1 MATFIQHKP
10 VTVNPLKL
18 SPPLGASLAF
28 MGIRHCMPLMHGS
41 QGCTSFAKV
50 FLVKHFREA
59 IPLQTTAMSEVSTI
73 LGGDENIHEAILKIY
88 ERSRPEVIGL
98 ITTGLTE
105 TRGDDIHGALKSF
118 YKTRPEFTPLPVI
131 PVSTPDYQGSLQDG
145 YQKAVEAILHHL
157 VTEERPK
164 ISNQITLLAGSHLTP
179 ADGTHIKE
187 MAESF
192 GLRVIMLPDLSTSMD
207 GHLEE
212 SYSPLTPGGTS
223 LEDIRSI
230 PASSL
235 TLGLGES
242 LREGAEY
249 LNRKFS
255 IPYQV
260 FDQVSGLGVTDKL
273 LSLFSK
279 VSGKPVPAKYRR
291 QRSQLQDAMLDSHF
305 YLGGKKIGIALEPDL
320 LYNVAKFLMEMGV
333 KIPVAVSPT
342 PSPLLDRLPVEKVII
357 GDLLDFEES
366 GSAADLI
373 ITNSHGG
380 RISQRLDIPL
390 YRIGMPVSDR
400 LGAAHHLTVGYEG
413 ATRMLFDLGNLL
425 IESWEGRAES
435 PIYHHSKGG
444 FETAPTKEKE
454 K

>member
-28 MGIRHCMPLMHGS
+28 MGIKNCMPLMHGS

-98 ITTGLTE
+98 MTTGLTE

-118 YKTRPEFTPLPVI
+118 YKNRPEFTPLPVI

-145 YQKAVEAILHHL
+145 YQKAVEAILQHL
-157 VTEERPK
+157 VTEEKPK

-179 ADGTHIKE
+179 ADAAHIKE

-212 SYSPLTPGGTS
+212 SYLPLTPGGTS

-230 PASSL
+230 SASSL
-235 TLGLGES
+235 TISLGES
-242 LREGAEY
+242 LRNGADY
-249 LNRKFS
+249 LYQKFH

-260 FDQVSGLGVTDKL
+260 FNRVSGLGTTDRIF
-273 LSLFSK
+273 SLFSE
-279 VSGKPVPAKYRR
+279 VSGKPVPEKYRR

-305 YLGGKKIGIALEPDL
+305 YLGGKKIGLALEPDL
-320 LYNVAKFLMEMGV
+320 LFSMSGFLIEMGV

-342 PSPLLDRLPVEKVII
+342 ASPLLEKLSAEKVII
-357 GDLLDFEES
+357 GDLKDFEDHAA
-366 GSAADLI
+366 AADLI

-380 RISQRLDIPL
+380 RISQRLGIPL
-390 YRIGMPVSDR
+390 YRMGMPISDR
-400 LGAAHHLTVGYEG
+400 LGAAHQLTTGYEG

-425 IESWEGRAES
+425 IEAMEGHAES
-435 PIYHHSKGG
+435 PIYHHKYGRV
-444 FETAPTKEKE
+444 
-454 K
+454 